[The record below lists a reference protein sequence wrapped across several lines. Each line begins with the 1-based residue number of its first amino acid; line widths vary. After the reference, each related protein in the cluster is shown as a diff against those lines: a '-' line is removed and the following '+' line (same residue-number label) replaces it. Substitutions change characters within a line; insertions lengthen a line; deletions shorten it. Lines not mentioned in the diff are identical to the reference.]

1 MLRKTLVLL
10 TAGML
15 TLSGCSATPRDVP
28 AAGSRAVT
36 LALSTEKNPFFL
48 QVRYGAQAK
57 ANELGIDLTVLDAGD
72 DAEVQAAQ
80 LDDVSSGVAV
90 VNPADSE
97 ALAPAVSQ
105 LNEKGIPAITVDR
118 TITGADVAA
127 LIDSNNTEGGA
138 AAASVLAKAI
148 RAQGEV
154 IVLRGI
160 EGSSSSSERY
170 EGFTQAMAE
179 HPRVRIVA
187 AEAAD
192 FDRDTARDLVTDL
205 LADHPDVAGIFAEN
219 DEMALGAVDALGERA
234 GKDVKVVGFDGT
246 EEGVRAVKNRKLV
259 ATIAQQS
266 SELGATAIE
275 QAGKLLDGEAAESVH
290 TPVMVVTRDNIEKYR
305 PL

>member
-1 MLRKTLVLL
+1 MLRKSLVLL

-160 EGSSSSSERY
+160 EGSSSSAERY

-187 AEAAD
+187 TEAAD

>member
-1 MLRKTLVLL
+1 MLRKSLVLL
-10 TAGML
+10 TAGIL
-15 TLSGCSATPRDVP
+15 TLSGCSGTPRDVP

-246 EEGVRAVKNRKLV
+246 EEGVRAVKNRTMV

-275 QAGKLLDGEAAESVH
+275 QAGRILDGDTAESVH
-290 TPVMVVTRDNIEKYR
+290 TPVVVVTRDNIEKYR

>member
-1 MLRKTLVLL
+1 MLRKTLALL

-15 TLSGCSATPRDVP
+15 TLSGCSGTPRDVP

-160 EGSSSSSERY
+160 EGSSSSAERY
-170 EGFTQAMAE
+170 EGFTRAMAE

>member
-1 MLRKTLVLL
+1 MLRKSLVLL

-160 EGSSSSSERY
+160 EGSSSSAERY

>member
-1 MLRKTLVLL
+1 
-10 TAGML
+10 ML

-160 EGSSSSSERY
+160 EGSSSSAERY

-205 LADHPDVAGIFAEN
+205 LSDHPDVAGIFAEN

>member
-138 AAASVLAKAI
+138 AAASVSHPVK
-148 RAQGEV
+148 QGLV
-154 IVLRGI
+154 
-160 EGSSSSSERY
+160 
-170 EGFTQAMAE
+170 QALG
-179 HPRVRIVA
+179 VY
-187 AEAAD
+187 
-192 FDRDTARDLVTDL
+192 FDTLVVCSATAFIIL
-205 LADHPDVAGIFAEN
+205 LANPEFGGDREGITLTQDSLAGQV
-219 DEMALGAVDALGERA
+219 GAWGVPFLT
-234 GKDVKVVGFDGT
+234 VV
-246 EEGVRAVKNRKLV
+246 
-259 ATIAQQS
+259 I
-266 SELGATAIE
+266 
-275 QAGKLLDGEAAESVH
+275 
-290 TPVMVVTRDNIEKYR
+290 
-305 PL
+305 

>member
-1 MLRKTLVLL
+1 MLRKSLVLL

-160 EGSSSSSERY
+160 EGSSSSAERY
-170 EGFTQAMAE
+170 EGFAQAMAE

-192 FDRDTARDLVTDL
+192 FDRDTARALVTDL